1 MKSKNRWLKRFVL
14 LIIVLIISVVLLL
27 FAYVMGHEKSL
38 MDYQS
43 SLSKLPEVEQ
53 VLEISEY
60 QGVDAYYVAKV
71 LLTNETEQYYFIKD
85 NVVTY
90 QVETNKVLSID
101 VIVNKA
107 LTVTGSGKVKHY
119 YLGFL
124 DENPVYEVLV
134 TTSKGEEYVIVN
146 ALDGDLISH
155 FIVD

>member
-107 LTVTGSGKVKHY
+107 LAVTGSGKVKHY

-134 TTSKGEEYVIVN
+134 TTSKGEEYVMVN